1 MCPNWVQT
9 IRAHKRPDGRVAPA
23 QTGERLTD
31 RRFGCGERRPPPNP
45 PFPALS
51 FSAQAAADMLD
62 LIVTRFEGD
71 SQILTQ
77 IRDGAL

>member
-1 MCPNWVQT
+1 MITGRCPFS
-9 IRAHKRPDGRVAPA
+9 RPPPA

-31 RRFGCGERRPPPNP
+31 RRFGCSEGHEPPNP

-62 LIVTRFEGD
+62 LIVIQLRAIRRYLTKFEMERFNACF
-71 SQILTQ
+71 SQVP
-77 IRDGAL
+77 